1 MGAGPLPAAHDIGA
15 LVEGYRRSG
24 MEVAFSVVGDRGED
38 SLDGLDQAAGSVLF
52 RTVREALANVLH
64 HAGGA
69 ATAISIEV
77 VAAAVH
83 VVIRNDAPP
92 WGVRG
97 PASGNGAGA
106 PERRLAPSGGSR
118 RAAARA
124 ERRPARRR
132 RARLC
137 RQGRRGTGRA
147 ASAGDGAPRDD
158 RTGPRARRFDH
169 GRPPGRRPGGGRLD
183 PHKAVADLGVRRRFE
198 RLSDRELQVLQ
209 AMARGATNREI
220 AAELRV
226 AERTVKAHVGSIFG
240 KLEVR
245 DRAGAIVLA
254 HDVGFR
260 AGGPDGSGPRG
271 VRNLST

>member
-1 MGAGPLPAAHDIGA
+1 MSYPEPVLRVLLVDDQQLVRAGIALVLSAEPGIDIVGERADGDEVLPAVRALSPDVILLDIRMARMDGVDALRALGRAGDHPPVLVLTTFSDDDVVWGA
-15 LVEGYRRSG
+15 
-24 MEVAFSVVGDRGED
+24 M
-38 SLDGLDQAAGSVLF
+38 AAGAAGFILKD
-52 RTVREALANVLH
+52 RPADDIVRAIRLVAQ
-64 HAGGA
+64 GGSW
-69 ATAISIEV
+69 IDPS
-77 VAAAVH
+77 
-83 VVIRNDAPP
+83 
-92 WGVRG
+92 
-97 PASGNGAGA
+97 ASG
-106 PERRLAPSGGSR
+106 RLL
-118 RAAARA
+118 AA
-124 ERRPARRR
+124 
-132 RARLC
+132 L
-137 RQGRRGTGRA
+137 
-147 ASAGDGAPRDD
+147 
-158 RTGPRARRFDH
+158 RT
-169 GRPPGRRPGGGRLD
+169 
-183 PHKAVADLGVRRRFE
+183 KAVADLGVRRRFE